1 MAACAALPLLPFT
14 LALDDEACYDGAISD
29 WPIATP
35 TDLPWRRSCPDEA
48 DSSDGEA
55 LISIKKRRTIPVVS
69 LEQHERVVQEYLI
82 EEGFVPAAI
91 DSATTA
97 AAPCPPPPSVSP
109 PEDAVMEK
117 DVVSISS
124 DEDDK
129 NKEPIE
135 SFVPQSSDFFHFF
148 DNAEFRRR
156 HSDLWELWMSLMNT
170 REQIH
175 RAAERTPSRDDRQ
188 LLALYEAPPSQRT
201 RSACSAT
208 DEAFG
213 TATTT
218 DNNPEPQ
225 EHSSFR
231 YLEEITPP
239 SVPSEEQCNADR
251 YAEETEP
258 LGKYLIKRGFP
269 LLATNGKHSLVFLIT
284 DTKVA
289 KVCE

>member
-35 TDLPWRRSCPDEA
+35 TDLPWRRSSPDDA

-69 LEQHERVVQEYLI
+69 LEQHEQVVQEYLI

-91 DSATTA
+91 DSATT

-175 RAAERTPSRDDRQ
+175 RAGERTPSRDDRQ
-188 LLALYEAPPSQRT
+188 LALYEAPPSQRT